1 MTDIVFVLLV
11 IAIFLGI
18 CITLLMQRKNYL
30 FNSKDKHELVE
41 FKVIKTDIVYTSNL
55 ERICKYTVVA
65 YFFNKKDNND
75 WCYNKFVFFD
85 EVGKYNL
92 DDKFVLVK
100 KS

>member
-1 MTDIVFVLLV
+1 MITILFSFSLSLLG
-11 IAIFLGI
+11 IFLGI
-18 CITLLMQRKNYL
+18 FMQRKNYL
-30 FNSKDKHELVE
+30 FNSKDEHKPVE
-41 FKVIKTDIVYTSNL
+41 FKVIKADIVYTSDF

-92 DDKFVLVK
+92 DDKFVLEK
-100 KS
+100 K